1 MGWIN
6 FETIRLHCP
15 LFDDKFVGCEAFE
28 GLKASGEII
37 GIDEVRQVLRE
48 LVVAVIVIT
57 FNSGFLDGSVH
68 PFNLTVGPW
77 VIDFGQPVL
86 DVMLTANTVENM
98 LEGIDMAF
106 VIGEVDA
113 VIGQYGMYAYGRPA
127 IRLRRNYAAA
137 ILPAFSCSST

>member
-48 LVVAVIVIT
+48 LVVAVIVIA

-77 VIDFGQPVL
+77 VFDFGQPVL
-86 DVMLTANTVENM
+86 DVRTRRQIGDSGALFSLGHCLRVDPVAPGQNPHALLT
-98 LEGIDMAF
+98 
-106 VIGEVDA
+106 
-113 VIGQYGMYAYGRPA
+113 
-127 IRLRRNYAAA
+127 
-137 ILPAFSCSST
+137 ILYCSTDCLCRGGAPE